1 VDCRK
6 LKLLKEPLIV
16 TNEVIRVCSSNS
28 FIEQQAY
35 EMSKEIKKDS
45 IYKFIRE
52 DYSEAEAGYITKVIL
67 EDKDGTVYSIEP
79 NPIGVKFARGEIT
92 FKEYKKLQKRD
103 TLNVMAIFSGVI
115 VLFGGFMF
123 GFMKYLV

>member
-1 VDCRK
+1 M
-6 LKLLKEPLIV
+6 
-16 TNEVIRVCSSNS
+16 IRVCSSNS

-35 EMSKEIKKDS
+35 EMSKEIKKGS
-45 IYKFIRE
+45 VYKFIRV
-52 DYSEAEAGYITKVIL
+52 DYSEVEAGYITKVIL

>member
-1 VDCRK
+1 M
-6 LKLLKEPLIV
+6 
-16 TNEVIRVCSSNS
+16 CSSNN

-35 EMSKEIKKDS
+35 EMSEKIKKDS
-45 IYKFIRE
+45 LYKFIRVE
-52 DYSEAEAGYITKVIL
+52 YSEGEAGYITKAIL
-67 EDKDGTVYSIEP
+67 EDKDGTLYSIEP

-103 TLNVMAIFSGVI
+103 TVNVMAIFSGII

-123 GFMKYLV
+123 GFMKYFI